1 MRYVHGDVYNTCI
14 HLGFKVA
21 TVVHV
26 REESDVDSDRLF
38 LQEKSDTIVHLL
50 AADVDVVAK
59 TVELRE
65 EFVLSAFEFLK
76 AETGGTLTEN
86 KMEEVR

>member
-1 MRYVHGDVYNTCI
+1 M
-14 HLGFKVA
+14 
-21 TVVHV
+21 
-26 REESDVDSDRLF
+26 
-38 LQEKSDTIVHLL
+38 HLL

-59 TVELRE
+59 TVELRG

>member
-14 HLGFKVA
+14 HLDFKIAV
-21 TVVHV
+21 VVHV

-38 LQEKSDTIVHLL
+38 LQEKSDAVVHLL

-59 TVELRE
+59 TVELHG
-65 EFVLSAFEFLK
+65 EFVLEGRDRWGAD
-76 AETGGTLTEN
+76 
-86 KMEEVR
+86 

>member
-1 MRYVHGDVYNTCI
+1 LRYVHGDVYNTCV
-14 HLGFKVA
+14 HLGFEIA
-21 TVVHV
+21 AVVHV
-26 REESDVDSDRLF
+26 REESDVDGNRLF
-38 LQEKSDTIVHLL
+38 LQEKSDAVVHLL

-59 TVELRE
+59 TVELRG
-65 EFVLSAFEFLK
+65 EFVLGAFEFLK

>member
-1 MRYVHGDVYNTCI
+1 MRYVHGDVYNTGI

-26 REESDVDSDRLF
+26 REESDVDGDRLF
-38 LQEKSDTIVHLL
+38 LQEKSDAVVHLL

-59 TVELRE
+59 TVELRG
-65 EFVLSAFEFLK
+65 EFVLGAFEFLK

-86 KMEEVR
+86 KME